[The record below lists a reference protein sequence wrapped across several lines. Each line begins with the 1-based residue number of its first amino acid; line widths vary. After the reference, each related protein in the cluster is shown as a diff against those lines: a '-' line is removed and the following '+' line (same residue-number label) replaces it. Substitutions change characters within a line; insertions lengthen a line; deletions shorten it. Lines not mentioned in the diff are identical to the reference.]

1 MLSFSYQYFS
11 FLCGSVFNCSVLFV
25 WLFFS
30 WLCHVLLHVFT
41 IMTISFKH
49 HRFTFWKES
58 FLYTL
63 KGIVSRIDVIF
74 DWSEK
79 RRFFDFCKS
88 PIFRKITEKK
98 WTDKTRMYNKD
109 GTRLQ
114 NKGVNL
120 IVCLIFWTLKWFMYD
135 TLTSPFTVSPIS
147 SRR

>member
-1 MLSFSYQYFS
+1 
-11 FLCGSVFNCSVLFV
+11 V
-25 WLFFS
+25 WLFFLDFVTFFYMFSQS
-30 WLCHVLLHVFT
+30 WQYRSNIIDSPSERNRFFT
-41 IMTISFKH
+41 PS
-49 HRFTFWKES
+49 KES

-88 PIFRKITEKK
+88 PIFRIFTEKLNRQN
-98 WTDKTRMYNKD
+98 TNVYNKD

-135 TLTSPFTVSPIS
+135 TLTTPFTVSPIS